1 MAPPRKFKAVG
12 LATAFTAKGRRRMAA
27 TGEREEETIVERT
40 LKGLGVDNGPDGRGD
55 DPPPEL
61 LVKVKWRPETLDFD
75 LHVAGD
81 VGGDGTGDGTGD
93 GAGRDVFFTAVNV
106 RAPPN
111 APGTAEEWYTRA
123 RQALTGPKSRAHRHF
138 SFTLDRAGAG
148 ASTEATFKWS
158 WHEPTSRTDDPMP
171 ACVTAAAK
179 GTRRVGVARM
189 RGEAFVASNRHRIFA
204 AFATK
209 QLETR
214 DERLARLER
223 ECESLLC
230 TLHTARRDLE
240 RAAKFKEA
248 AERDNT
254 RRFAVLLNAQKVRL
268 REQHELLEAARAEND
283 DLRARVEETDEGE
296 GDEATDDDGES
307 EPDTDE
313 EEATAARA
321 RSTGGR
327 LAVDCLRQPTKAKRV
342 RGFADDASHQ
352 PRAGSSQPS
361 QKSARSDKGVA
372 DARNQNSSLHPLD
385 DIFGS
390 IGIPPA
396 GGDATGPAAAAD
408 DDFGGDAT
416 NVSQTLAS
424 ASARLA
430 GGGGGGVGSAGVSR
444 RTSAAAGGSAGVS
457 RRTSAAAGGG
467 GRGSGRGRGRPRQA
481 GGKNPLE
488 DINSLLG
495 EDGL

>member
-1 MAPPRKFKAVG
+1 
-12 LATAFTAKGRRRMAA
+12 MAA
-27 TGEREEETIVERT
+27 TAEREEETIVERT

-75 LHVAGD
+75 LRVAGD

-93 GAGRDVFFTAVNV
+93 GAGRDVFFTAMNV

-223 ECESLLC
+223 ECESLRS

-240 RAAKFKEA
+240 RAAEFKEA

-283 DLRARVEETDEGE
+283 DLRARVEETESPGDEG
-296 GDEATDDDGES
+296 TDDGGES

-313 EEATAARA
+313 EEATAATFIARA
-321 RSTGGR
+321 NDR
-327 LAVDCLRQPTKAKRV
+327 LRQPTAAVHRRGSKATSPAARAAKRV

-352 PRAGSSQPS
+352 PPRAGSSQPPS
-361 QKSARSDKGVA
+361 QKSARSDKGVG
-372 DARNQNSSLHPLD
+372 DARNQSQNQNQSLHPLD

-390 IGIPPA
+390 FGIPPA
-396 GGDATGPAAAAD
+396 GGDVAGSIPGAAAD
-408 DDFGGDAT
+408 DDFGVDAD
-416 NVSQTLAS
+416 VSQTLTS

-430 GGGGGGVGSAGVSR
+430 GGGVGGGVGGVGGSAGASR
-444 RTSAAAGGSAGVS
+444 RTSAAAAGGGGG
-457 RRTSAAAGGG
+457 GGG
-467 GRGSGRGRGRPRQA
+467 GRGGRGRGRPRQA

-495 EDGL
+495 DDGI

>member
-1 MAPPRKFKAVG
+1 
-12 LATAFTAKGRRRMAA
+12 MAA
-27 TGEREEETIVERT
+27 TAEREEETIVERT

-81 VGGDGTGDGTGD
+81 VGGDGTGDGAGD

-158 WHEPTSRTDDPMP
+158 WHEPTSRTDYPMP

-209 QLETR
+209 QLEHSQL
-214 DERLARLER
+214 ELARLER
-223 ECESLLC
+223 ECESLRC

-240 RAAKFKEA
+240 RAAEFKEA

-283 DLRARVEETDEGE
+283 DLRARVEETESPGDEG
-296 GDEATDDDGES
+296 TDDGGES

-313 EEATAARA
+313 EEATAATFIARA
-321 RSTGGR
+321 NDR
-327 LAVDCLRQPTKAKRV
+327 LRQPTAAVHRRGSKATSPAARAAKRV

-352 PRAGSSQPS
+352 PPRAGSSQPPS
-361 QKSARSDKGVA
+361 QKSARSDKGVG
-372 DARNQNSSLHPLD
+372 DARNQSQNQNQSLHPLD

-390 IGIPPA
+390 FGIPPA
-396 GGDATGPAAAAD
+396 GGDVAGSIPGAAAD
-408 DDFGGDAT
+408 DDFGVDAD
-416 NVSQTLAS
+416 VSQTLTS

-430 GGGGGGVGSAGVSR
+430 GGGVGGGVGGVGGSAGASR
-444 RTSAAAGGSAGVS
+444 RTSAAAAGGGGG
-457 RRTSAAAGGG
+457 GGG
-467 GRGSGRGRGRPRQA
+467 GRGGRGRGRPRQA

-495 EDGL
+495 DDGI

>member
-1 MAPPRKFKAVG
+1 
-12 LATAFTAKGRRRMAA
+12 MAA

-81 VGGDGTGDGTGD
+81 VGGDGTGD

-223 ECESLLC
+223 ECESLRR
-230 TLHTARRDLE
+230 TMHTARRDLE
-240 RAAKFKEA
+240 RAAEFKEA

-296 GDEATDDDGES
+296 GDEGTDDDGES

-313 EEATAARA
+313 EEAATAARA

-327 LAVDCLRQPTKAKRV
+327 LAVDRPRQPTKAKRV

-396 GGDATGPAAAAD
+396 GGDATGTVAAAA

-416 NVSQTLAS
+416 TVSQTLAS

-467 GRGSGRGRGRPRQA
+467 GRGGGRGRGRPRQA

>member
-27 TGEREEETIVERT
+27 TAEREEETIVERT

-81 VGGDGTGDGTGD
+81 GGGDGTGDGTGD

-223 ECESLLC
+223 ECESLRR

-283 DLRARVEETDEGE
+283 DLRARVEETDEEE
-296 GDEATDDDGES
+296 GDEGTDDDGES

-313 EEATAARA
+313 EEAATAARA

-327 LAVDCLRQPTKAKRV
+327 LAVDRLRQPTKAKRV

-361 QKSARSDKGVA
+361 QKSDEVR
-372 DARNQNSSLHPLD
+372 
-385 DIFGS
+385 
-390 IGIPPA
+390 
-396 GGDATGPAAAAD
+396 
-408 DDFGGDAT
+408 
-416 NVSQTLAS
+416 
-424 ASARLA
+424 
-430 GGGGGGVGSAGVSR
+430 
-444 RTSAAAGGSAGVS
+444 
-457 RRTSAAAGGG
+457 
-467 GRGSGRGRGRPRQA
+467 
-481 GGKNPLE
+481 
-488 DINSLLG
+488 
-495 EDGL
+495 

>member
-1 MAPPRKFKAVG
+1 
-12 LATAFTAKGRRRMAA
+12 MAA
-27 TGEREEETIVERT
+27 TAEREEETIVERT

-75 LHVAGD
+75 LRVAGD

-93 GAGRDVFFTAVNV
+93 GAGRDVFFTAMNV
-106 RAPPN
+106 HAPPN

-123 RQALTGPKSRAHRHF
+123 RQALTGPKWRAHRHF

-158 WHEPTSRTDDPMP
+158 WHEPTCRTDPMP

-179 GTRRVGVARM
+179 GTRRIGVARM

-204 AFATK
+204 SFATK

-214 DERLARLER
+214 DERLAQLER
-223 ECESLLC
+223 ECESLRN
-230 TLHTARRDLE
+230 TLHTARCDLE
-240 RAAKFKEA
+240 RAVEFKEA

-283 DLRARVEETDEGE
+283 DLRARVEETESPGDEG
-296 GDEATDDDGES
+296 TDDGGES

-313 EEATAARA
+313 EEATAATFIARA
-321 RSTGGR
+321 NDR
-327 LAVDCLRQPTKAKRV
+327 LRQPTAAVHRRGSKATSPAARAAKRV

-352 PRAGSSQPS
+352 PPRAGSSQPPS
-361 QKSARSDKGVA
+361 QKSARSDKGVG
-372 DARNQNSSLHPLD
+372 DARNQSQNQNQSLHPLD

-390 IGIPPA
+390 FGIPPA
-396 GGDATGPAAAAD
+396 GGDVAGSIPGGDAFVVKPANVSAASVEREAAAAR
-408 DDFGGDAT
+408 A
-416 NVSQTLAS
+416 V
-424 ASARLA
+424 ARLA
-430 GGGGGGVGSAGVSR
+430 EADVDAPGALEALARAFEDAGV
-444 RTSAAAGGSAGVS
+444 
-457 RRTSAAAGGG
+457 
-467 GRGSGRGRGRPRQA
+467 
-481 GGKNPLE
+481 
-488 DINSLLG
+488 
-495 EDGL
+495 

>member
-1 MAPPRKFKAVG
+1 
-12 LATAFTAKGRRRMAA
+12 MAA
-27 TGEREEETIVERT
+27 TAEREEETIVERT
-40 LKGLGVDNGPDGRGD
+40 LKDLGVDNGPDGRGD

-75 LHVAGD
+75 LRVAGD

-158 WHEPTSRTDDPMP
+158 WHEPTCRTDPMP

-179 GTRRVGVARM
+179 GTRRIGVARM

-204 AFATK
+204 SFATR

-214 DERLARLER
+214 DERLAQLER
-223 ECESLLC
+223 ECESLRN
-230 TLHTARRDLE
+230 TLHTARCELE
-240 RAAKFKEA
+240 RAVEFKEA

-283 DLRARVEETDEGE
+283 DLRARVEETESPGDEG
-296 GDEATDDDGES
+296 TDDGGES

-313 EEATAARA
+313 EEATAAKFIARA
-321 RSTGGR
+321 NDR
-327 LAVDCLRQPTKAKRV
+327 LRQPTAAVHRRGSKATSPAARAAKRV

-352 PRAGSSQPS
+352 PPRAGSSQPPS
-361 QKSARSDKGVA
+361 QKSIMSDKGVG
-372 DARNQNSSLHPLD
+372 DARNQSQNQNQSLHPLD

-390 IGIPPA
+390 FGIPPA
-396 GGDATGPAAAAD
+396 GGDVAGSIPGAAAD
-408 DDFGGDAT
+408 DDFGVDAD
-416 NVSQTLAS
+416 VSQTLAS

-430 GGGGGGVGSAGVSR
+430 RLAGGGVGGGVGGVGGSAGASR
-444 RTSAAAGGSAGVS
+444 RTSAAAAGGGGG
-457 RRTSAAAGGG
+457 GGG
-467 GRGSGRGRGRPRQA
+467 GRGGRGRGRPRQA

-495 EDGL
+495 DDGI

>member
-27 TGEREEETIVERT
+27 TAEREEETIVERT

-75 LHVAGD
+75 LHVVGD

-209 QLETR
+209 QLEHSQL
-214 DERLARLER
+214 ELARLER
-223 ECESLLC
+223 ECESLRR

-240 RAAKFKEA
+240 RAAEFKEA

-361 QKSARSDKGVA
+361 QKSMRSDKGVA

>member
-1 MAPPRKFKAVG
+1 
-12 LATAFTAKGRRRMAA
+12 MAA
-27 TGEREEETIVERT
+27 TAEREEETIVERT

-75 LHVAGD
+75 LRVAGD

-158 WHEPTSRTDDPMP
+158 WHEPTSRTDPMP

-223 ECESLLC
+223 ECESLRS
-230 TLHTARRDLE
+230 TLHTARCDLE
-240 RAAKFKEA
+240 RAVEFKEA

-283 DLRARVEETDEGE
+283 DLRARVEETDEEE
-296 GDEATDDDGES
+296 GDEGTDDDGES

-313 EEATAARA
+313 EEATAARHS
-321 RSTGGR
+321 STGGR
-327 LAVDCLRQPTKAKRV
+327 LAVDRPPSTAVKATKAPSECGDSRTTRRTNPPGREAPNHRRKSRRGPIRASGTHETKAKTKTK
-342 RGFADDASHQ
+342 AST
-352 PRAGSSQPS
+352 RWTTSSAPS
-361 QKSARSDKGVA
+361 AS
-372 DARNQNSSLHPLD
+372 
-385 DIFGS
+385 
-390 IGIPPA
+390 PPA
-396 GGDATGPAAAAD
+396 GGDVAGSAAAAD
-408 DDFGGDAT
+408 DDFGG
-416 NVSQTLAS
+416 
-424 ASARLA
+424 
-430 GGGGGGVGSAGVSR
+430 
-444 RTSAAAGGSAGVS
+444 
-457 RRTSAAAGGG
+457 
-467 GRGSGRGRGRPRQA
+467 
-481 GGKNPLE
+481 
-488 DINSLLG
+488 
-495 EDGL
+495 

>member
-1 MAPPRKFKAVG
+1 
-12 LATAFTAKGRRRMAA
+12 MAA
-27 TGEREEETIVERT
+27 TAEREEETIVERT

-75 LHVAGD
+75 LRVAGD

-240 RAAKFKEA
+240 RAAKAKEA

-254 RRFAVLLNAQKVRL
+254 RRFAVVLNAQK
-268 REQHELLEAARAEND
+268 A
-283 DLRARVEETDEGE
+283 VE
-296 GDEATDDDGES
+296 
-307 EPDTDE
+307 
-313 EEATAARA
+313 
-321 RSTGGR
+321 
-327 LAVDCLRQPTKAKRV
+327 
-342 RGFADDASHQ
+342 
-352 PRAGSSQPS
+352 
-361 QKSARSDKGVA
+361 SAR
-372 DARNQNSSLHPLD
+372 
-385 DIFGS
+385 
-390 IGIPPA
+390 
-396 GGDATGPAAAAD
+396 
-408 DDFGGDAT
+408 
-416 NVSQTLAS
+416 
-424 ASARLA
+424 
-430 GGGGGGVGSAGVSR
+430 
-444 RTSAAAGGSAGVS
+444 
-457 RRTSAAAGGG
+457 AAGGG
-467 GRGSGRGRGRPRQA
+467 EGR
-481 GGKNPLE
+481 E
-488 DINSLLG
+488 
-495 EDGL
+495 